1 MPSKPKG
8 KPAPADL
15 PRTIAHHLDQ
25 AASNHA
31 HATRHLQEAA
41 RAKGK
46 AAVAFNLDHAA
57 HHAKETGHK
66 IEEATKAVAKKV
78 PAVRAELA
86 KLKAVTPAAKPPSKP
101 PPARKPAPKKPR

>member
-1 MPSKPKG
+1 MPPAKKG

-25 AASNHA
+25 AATNHG

-41 RAKGK
+41 KAKGK

-78 PAVRAELA
+78 PAVASELA
-86 KLKAVTPAAKPPSKP
+86 KLKAVTPAPKPPAK
-101 PPARKPAPKKPR
+101 PARKPAPRKR

>member
-1 MPSKPKG
+1 MSAKKG
-8 KPAPADL
+8 TPAPADL

-25 AASNHA
+25 AATNHG

-41 RAKGK
+41 KAKSK

-66 IEEATKAVAKKV
+66 IEEATKAVAKRV
-78 PAVRAELA
+78 PAVGVELA
-86 KLKAVTPAAKPPSKP
+86 KLKAVTPVAKPPAKSAPRKVP
-101 PPARKPAPKKPR
+101 PRKR